1 MTQATHAV
9 RAHPRKTAGTVLLA
23 ALVAL
28 ATAAVVGY
36 LPSPVTAAQAQ
47 YGPTNTAP
55 PTISDTTPQS
65 GQALTAA
72 NGTWTGDAP
81 ITFTYQWQRCN
92 ASGASCVAIAGATA
106 QTYTVQAVDVGST
119 LRVAVTGRN
128 TVGSSTAT
136 SAATAAVTRG
146 TGPVPIENVTPPN
159 RLLISS
165 VQFTPRRLSYSN
177 TRTFTVRIRVLET
190 SSRRPVSGALVFFRS
205 TPLVTTTPAERITD
219 ANGTIVF
226 TVRTRTNFRQLVRP
240 GYGLQFFVRARKA
253 GEDPLAGVS
262 SRRLVQVLIG
272 R

>member
-1 MTQATHAV
+1 MTHAAHTV
-9 RAHPRKTAGTVLLA
+9 RAHPRKTAGTMLLA
-23 ALVAL
+23 AIVAL
-28 ATAAVVGY
+28 ATAAVIGY

-65 GQALTAA
+65 GQALTAS

-106 QTYTVQAVDVGST
+106 QGYTVQAVDVGST

-128 TVGSSTAT
+128 AVGTSTAT
-136 SAATAAVTRG
+136 SGATADVTRG
-146 TGPVPIENVTPPN
+146 TGPVPIETVMPPN
-159 RLLISS
+159 RLLIQS

-177 TRTFTVRIRVLET
+177 TRAFSIRVRVLET
-190 SSRRPVSGALVFFRS
+190 SSRRPVSGALVFLRS
-205 TPLVTTTPAERITD
+205 TPIVTTTPAERATNND
-219 ANGTIVF
+219 GTIVF
-226 TVRTRTNFRQLVRP
+226 TVRTESDFRQLLRP
-240 GYGLQFFVRARKA
+240 GYSLQFFVRTRKA
-253 GEDPLAGVS
+253 GEDLLAGVS
-262 SRRLVQVLIG
+262 SRRLVQVGIG